1 MESNA
6 ERLVKILD
14 VIVYLF
20 VGTIVTIMYRVKS
33 SPTESTTLA
42 LTDIGFQKKKLS
54 RWNRTPKGSSIFGNA
69 RAYLFVGTIVTI
81 LYRVVSSLTK
91 SMTLAFIDIG
101 SLQNFQKKKWNRMPK
116 GSSNFD
122 NARVYLFVSTPVNP
136 KSFQT
141 L

>member
-42 LTDIGFQKKKLS
+42 LTDIGFQKKKTFKMEPNAERLVNFWQCESLS
-54 RWNRTPKGSSIFGNA
+54 FRWYDCNH
-69 RAYLFVGTIVTI
+69 FV
-81 LYRVVSSLTK
+81 
-91 SMTLAFIDIG
+91 
-101 SLQNFQKKKWNRMPK
+101 
-116 GSSNFD
+116 
-122 NARVYLFVSTPVNP
+122 
-136 KSFQT
+136 
-141 L
+141 